1 MKKNRGFTLIELLV
15 VIAIIALLVGILL
28 PALGKARASAR
39 QLKCSTQVRGIVQ
52 AMVVW
57 ANNNQSKYPL
67 PSEIDGGNTTTNI
80 GNTAATAYQ
89 KDTTGNILSLMIF
102 NGNIS
107 SEICVSPAESN
118 TGAISVKKDYALS
131 NPTGAPQPSN
141 ALWDPGFMGTPNQTP
156 IVGTAVSGQ
165 GNNSYAH
172 TWNTGARAT
181 RWTNN
186 FGSTE
191 AVFGNRG
198 PTYKGTGSANADDQI
213 AWPSTGWRLNDAGA
227 TTGPGVDSVTLL
239 IHGGRNTWEGNIAY
253 NDARVNFET
262 RPDPIE
268 ITYRR
273 NVTNPSATN
282 PATVPDNLFI
292 DESDDAAS
300 AGQSG
305 AANIRA
311 RNTNQWLRP
320 IATVTEQGTTINST
334 LWKD

>member
-165 GNNSYAH
+165 GNNSYIFP
-172 TWNTGARAT
+172 GVGLGVVAT
-181 RWTNN
+181 RASRVTNEM
-186 FGSTE
+186 FFAAAQALASLVTPEDLAIGRVYPALTRIREVSAAI
-191 AVFGNRG
+191 AVSVAEVAYRRG
-198 PTYKGTGSANADDQI
+198 
-213 AWPSTGWRLNDAGA
+213 L
-227 TTGPGVDSVTLL
+227 
-239 IHGGRNTWEGNIAY
+239 
-253 NDARVNFET
+253 ARVD
-262 RPDPIE
+262 RPADLPG
-268 ITYRR
+268 Y
-273 NVTNPSATN
+273 VQAQMYQ
-282 PATVPDNLFI
+282 PDYP
-292 DESDDAAS
+292 DY
-300 AGQSG
+300 
-305 AANIRA
+305 
-311 RNTNQWLRP
+311 
-320 IATVTEQGTTINST
+320 
-334 LWKD
+334 